1 MTAKYLE
8 QAAGEA
14 TSALAGVRARHDLDI
29 AIAILCRVN
38 GKDCQVAGVVAEN
51 HPEADALAD
60 ALADA
65 ALVAFETHR
74 GRRRA
79 GRRASS
85 GGQLSKATGLLA
97 GDLIRALFGR
107 R

>member
-1 MTAKYLE
+1 MTAKYLK
-8 QAAGEA
+8 QAAEEA
-14 TSALAGVRARHDLDI
+14 TSALAGVRARYDLDI
-29 AIAILCRVN
+29 AIAILCREN
-38 GKDCQVAGVVAEN
+38 GKECQVAGVVAEN
-51 HPEADALAD
+51 HPKADVLAD
-60 ALADA
+60 SLADA

-74 GRRRA
+74 RQRRA

-97 GDLIRALFGR
+97 GDLIRGLFGR